1 MTESS
6 AVREGVKNQ
15 LRTRTD
21 GLLSLI
27 NEIED
32 EDVKASDEFVEAN
45 QILDQAVEMFN
56 TMKVD

>member
-1 MTESS
+1 LTESS